1 MCKLLYIDDFDVW
14 GLRCTVLRRAGY
26 DVTPCDSASAVFKL
40 QVMAFDAVVMNRDL
54 SSGTAAQLTASIPK
68 GTRVLRL
75 ERGSAG
81 DHLVAAIHDL
91 FLEGSGPAP
100 SMIRAKIIGP
110 APE

>member
-14 GLRCTVLRRAGY
+14 GLRCTVLHRAGY
-26 DVTPCDSASAVFKL
+26 DVTPSASASAVCQL
-40 QVMAFDAVVMNRDL
+40 RVRAFDAVVMNRDL
-54 SSGTAAQLTASIPK
+54 SSGTAAQILAAIPK

-81 DHLVAAIHDL
+81 DDLVAAIHDL
-91 FLEGSGPAP
+91 FLEESGPAT
-100 SMIRAKIIGP
+100 SMIRAKVIGS